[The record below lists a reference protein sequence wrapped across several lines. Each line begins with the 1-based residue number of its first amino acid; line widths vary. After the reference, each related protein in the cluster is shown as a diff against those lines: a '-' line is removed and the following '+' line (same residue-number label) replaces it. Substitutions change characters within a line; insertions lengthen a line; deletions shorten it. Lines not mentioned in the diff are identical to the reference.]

1 MSISLSK
8 WPMLPTMALSFMRD
22 MWSAVMMLNYL
33 GEIADDVSFSDC
45 AMRIKNAYDAAL
57 IKGDTTRD
65 LGGPL
70 GTKEFASAVISNLN

>member
-1 MSISLSK
+1 
-8 WPMLPTMALSFMRD
+8 
-22 MWSAVMMLNYL
+22 MLNYL